1 MKFLS
6 QYRFSD
12 WMRIVFIVSI
22 IPGFFF
28 FPNPSRIDLD
38 NVLLPAF
45 TDTAH
50 PLGTDRLGRDIY
62 SLYSY
67 GILGTIF
74 MAIPARILT
83 IIVSLCISFLSYR
96 LGRILSNLLELLS
109 SVFISL
115 PSLLVALT
123 VVGLYG
129 EGLSILFLAI
139 VLSDWALVYETLEAK
154 VREVKNSGHSIAAFC
169 MGASKIYIYKKHIFP
184 TLLSVVNVLFITGV
198 PSVIMTVAIFS
209 FLGINSSSDF
219 FGPGLGEQI
228 SFSRD
233 YFEHSP
239 ESIIIPCIG
248 IFLLVN
254 LSGYNITK
262 Q

>member
-1 MKFLS
+1 MKLLSRYKFSYWIRIFFIASFL
-6 QYRFSD
+6 
-12 WMRIVFIVSI
+12 
-22 IPGFFF
+22 PGVFF
-28 FPNPSRIDLD
+28 FPNPGTIDLD
-38 NVLLPAF
+38 RILLPAF
-45 TDTAH
+45 TDSAH
-50 PLGTDRLGRDIY
+50 PFGTDRLGRDIY

-67 GILGTIF
+67 GIVGTIF

-83 IIVSLCISFLSYR
+83 ILFSLSISFFSYR
-96 LGRILSNLLELLS
+96 LGETLSSFIELLS

-115 PSLLVALT
+115 PSLLVALI

-129 EGLSILFLAI
+129 EGLSVLFLAI

-169 MGASKIYIYKKHIFP
+169 MGASKFYIYKKHIFP
-184 TLLSVVNVLFITGV
+184 TLLSVVNVLFITGI

-209 FLGINSSSDF
+209 FLGINSNSEI